1 MSVRSALAVLEKN
14 GIVERGRPSDGAA
27 LVSLSVPVEAALGAV
42 PVPSIEA
49 TVLDELVY
57 VASISEREDTEVD
70 LGRIAAGL
78 GFGTNHIRGALAAL
92 AQRGIVSYKTA
103 FRGTGVRLLKQ
114 EASEVARDQSDVLS
128 RASRSHARLRN
139 MVEYCYFRGC
149 LRKFV
154 LDYFGD
160 VNRMRRCGTCSS
172 CDSKSTASLRPAQR
186 NSDGPGVLTLKK
198 PRSRQGQ
205 SDAEGPQAAPAPRT
219 RNSGQTRAR
228 PSSETRLSR
237 QPIAGRF
244 ESEAGQVQRRTL
256 SEPETLVVRKVL
268 SCIARLNDRFGKGT
282 IARVLAGASSG
293 EIASHALGGLPT
305 FGALRDIELP
315 RINRYIKALILAGC
329 VEVNAGSY
337 PTLRL
342 SEFGREVMHGRAQAL
357 LDFGETQEI

>member
-1 MSVRSALAVLEKN
+1 
-14 GIVERGRPSDGAA
+14 
-27 LVSLSVPVEAALGAV
+27 
-42 PVPSIEA
+42 
-49 TVLDELVY
+49 
-57 VASISEREDTEVD
+57 
-70 LGRIAAGL
+70 
-78 GFGTNHIRGALAAL
+78 
-92 AQRGIVSYKTA
+92 
-103 FRGTGVRLLKQ
+103 
-114 EASEVARDQSDVLS
+114 
-128 RASRSHARLRN
+128 

-172 CDSKSTASLRPAQR
+172 CDSKSMASLRPAER

-198 PRSRQGQ
+198 PGSRQGQ
-205 SDAEGPQAAPAPRT
+205 PDLERSQAALAPGT
-219 RNSGQTRAR
+219 RNSGQTRGR
-228 PSSETRLSR
+228 SSSETRQSR
-237 QPIAGRF
+237 QRR
-244 ESEAGQVQRRTL
+244 AGQSESGEAQVQRTL
-256 SEPETLVVRKVL
+256 SEPETVVVRKVL

-293 EIASHALGGLPT
+293 EISSHALGGLPT

-342 SEFGREVMHGRAQAL
+342 SEFGREVMHGRAQAR
-357 LDFGETQEI
+357 LDFGETREI